1 MTTGA
6 VPGHIGWVDLTV
18 PDADGVRDFYTAV
31 TGWKVENVAMG
42 GYSDYCM
49 TARDGAQ
56 VAGVCH
62 RRGPNENLPAVW
74 LVYIVV
80 DDLEAS
86 MAACRAK
93 GGKVL
98 DGPRSMGGTSRI
110 CVIQDPAGA
119 VAALY
124 QGA

>member
-1 MTTGA
+1 MTTGNG
-6 VPGHIGWVDLTV
+6 PGHIGWVDLTV
-18 PDADGVRDFYTAV
+18 SDADGIRDFYAAV
-31 TGWKVENVAMG
+31 TGWKVVHVPMG
-42 GYSDYCM
+42 DYADYAM
-49 TARDGAQ
+49 TAPDGEQ

-62 RRGPNENLPAVW
+62 RRGPNANLPAAW

-80 DDLEAS
+80 PDIEAA

-98 DGPRSMGGTSRI
+98 DGPRSMGGASRF

-124 QGA
+124 QAG

>member
-1 MTTGA
+1 MTK
-6 VPGHIGWVDLTV
+6 VPRSGHIGWVDLTV
-18 PDADGVRDFYTAV
+18 PDADLIRDFYSAV
-31 TGWKVENVAMG
+31 AGWKVVPVAMG
-42 GYSDYCM
+42 EYSDYCM
-49 TARDGAQ
+49 TASDGAQ

-62 RRGPNENLPAVW
+62 RQGPNVNLPASW

-80 DDLEAS
+80 DDLEAC

-93 GGKVL
+93 GGKIL
-98 DGPRSMGGTSRI
+98 DGPRSMGGKSRF

-124 QGA
+124 QAG